1 MRRKENREHYNA
13 KERERYDKQKRH
25 EKHLMRVYKVR
36 ERKPRETK
44 RDTKPREKPVLPQV
58 QQEHFRKKWEERQRK
73 EERKAEL
80 KKIRTE
86 MTYEKD
92 GKIFYNFYIIRRL
105 REFQSKGM

>member
-1 MRRKENREHYNA
+1 MNA

-25 EKHLMRVYKVR
+25 EKHLRVYQKR
-36 ERKPRETK
+36 EPRQRQEIALRPK
-44 RDTKPREKPVLPQV
+44 REPNQIREQF
-58 QQEHFRKKWEERQRK
+58 QKKWEERQRK

-86 MTYEKD
+86 LTYEKD

-105 REFQSKGM
+105 REFLARESSRFNR